1 MAMST
6 FSFFLPLPFFAAAG
20 GFGGAAAFGAFG
32 ALGAFVGAPP
42 AGSPLTL
49 LQGVGDVAITFVLS
63 LFPGFPVPGGP
74 NAHGGVPPEQGPAI
88 AAGPGAM

>member
-1 MAMST
+1 MKDCT
-6 FSFFLPLPFFAAAG
+6 IVEHAASESGAG
-20 GFGGAAAFGAFG
+20 DGRSPS
-32 ALGAFVGAPP
+32 APP

-74 NAHGGVPPEQGPAI
+74 NAHGGVSPEQGPAI

>member
-1 MAMST
+1 M
-6 FSFFLPLPFFAAAG
+6 AAA
-20 GFGGAAAFGAFG
+20 A
-32 ALGAFVGAPP
+32 APP